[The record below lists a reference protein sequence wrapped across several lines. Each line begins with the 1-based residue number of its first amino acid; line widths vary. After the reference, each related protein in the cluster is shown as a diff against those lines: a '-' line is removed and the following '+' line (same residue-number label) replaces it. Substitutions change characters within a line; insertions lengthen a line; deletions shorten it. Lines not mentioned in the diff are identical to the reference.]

1 MMDRRSSTVAS
12 LLSALLIVGT
22 LAIGGCSSGNIAGPQ
37 PDQPTEET
45 ITQSD
50 GGVTNDG
57 GTSGGAGHNVTQE
70 D

>member
-1 MMDRRSSTVAS
+1 MDRRSSTVAS
-12 LLSALLIVGT
+12 LLSALLIAGT